1 MIIILFGPPGAG
13 KGTQA
18 EKIVEAFSIPQ
29 LSTGD
34 MLRQAVQD
42 GGDLGKKAKSIM
54 DEGKLV
60 DDETMLNIIGE
71 RITHKDC
78 GEGFILDGFPRT
90 VAQAEG
96 LDRLLNSQN
105 LKIDHV
111 LVLDVDNEA
120 LLQRIL
126 GRAAESQQVRQD
138 DNAETLQKRLKV
150 YMEQTAPL
158 LPYYEN
164 QGLQRL
170 IDGMQSI
177 DAIAEEIRKILQK
190 A

>member
-1 MIIILFGPPGAG
+1 
-13 KGTQA
+13 
-18 EKIVEAFSIPQ
+18 
-29 LSTGD
+29 

-42 GGDLGKKAKSIM
+42 GGDLGKKAKTIM

-60 DDETMLNIIGE
+60 DDETMLGVIGE
-71 RITHKDC
+71 RIEHKDC
-78 GEGFILDGFPRT
+78 ADGFILDGFPRT

-96 LDRLLNSQN
+96 LDKLLTSKK
-105 LKIDHV
+105 LTIDHV

-126 GRAAESQQVRQD
+126 TRAAESSEVRQD
-138 DNAETLQKRLKV
+138 DNAETLKKRLEV

-158 LPYYEN
+158 LPYYEG

-177 DAIAEEIRKILQK
+177 DAVSQEIRKILQK
-190 A
+190 G